1 MGTEKVEKNVIFY
14 YLVKVK
20 REEKR
25 EYGAEFLLGSPFF
38 FLSKSWRKDKGK
50 WQWEKKLPPL
60 FLYSTFNNKDIIVIF
75 SFSFHFSIFSTK
87 HMMKNTKF
95 LSS

>member
-25 EYGAEFLLGSPFF
+25 KYGAEFLLGSPFF
-38 FLSKSWRKDKGK
+38 FSL
-50 WQWEKKLPPL
+50 QIMKKR
-60 FLYSTFNNKDIIVIF
+60 
-75 SFSFHFSIFSTK
+75 
-87 HMMKNTKF
+87 
-95 LSS
+95 

>member
-25 EYGAEFLLGSPFF
+25 KYGAWSFYWAHHFF
-38 FLSKSWRKDKGK
+38 FLSKS
-50 WQWEKKLPPL
+50 
-60 FLYSTFNNKDIIVIF
+60 
-75 SFSFHFSIFSTK
+75 
-87 HMMKNTKF
+87 
-95 LSS
+95 